1 MDNKILKSANE
12 YYKKNNIPTTTI
24 DNNIYLELANDQF
37 QLSENEIKFRVNYTE
52 GLQYFCPIC
61 YLYFNSINV

>member
-24 DNNIYLELANDQF
+24 DENIYLELDNDQF
-37 QLSENEIKFRVNYTE
+37 QLSENEIKFRARINDKE
-52 GLQYFCPIC
+52 ND
-61 YLYFNSINV
+61 YLKFMKEFKKNNN

>member
-24 DNNIYLELANDQF
+24 DKNIYLELDNDQF
-37 QLSENEIKFRVNYTE
+37 QLSENEIKFRARINDKE
-52 GLQYFCPIC
+52 ND
-61 YLYFNSINV
+61 YLKFMKEFKKNNN

>member
-24 DNNIYLELANDQF
+24 DNNIYLELDNDQF
-37 QLSENEIKFRVNYTE
+37 QLSENEIKFRARINDKE
-52 GLQYFCPIC
+52 ND
-61 YLYFNSINV
+61 YLNFMKKFKKNNN

>member
-24 DNNIYLELANDQF
+24 DNNIYLELDNDQF
-37 QLSENEIKFRVNYTE
+37 QLSENEIKFRARINDKE
-52 GLQYFCPIC
+52 ND
-61 YLYFNSINV
+61 YLNFMKEFKKNNN